1 MVMIV
6 YNQVNPRYES
16 ITPLIGLQWINK
28 INIYCIEW
36 MTSNH
41 SKTLNELNNKEW
53 SQSQSHFFKYG
64 CLMALTK
71 YVALCRCW
79 MWYVEVEQE
88 HQNGVIVLQSLTN
101 AASVQYENLS
111 LYVHIDI
118 YFTVL
123 PAICDENVWTFTRI
137 TRIYLISYFR
147 WFSQVRLTHM
157 RNPLSNHGDNE
168 TWCTINSKALNTC
181 SLDWR
186 ILILFFEIT
195 LHMNLC
201 CKRNTCVFYSL
212 VWQRVR
218 CVF

>member
-1 MVMIV
+1 M
-6 YNQVNPRYES
+6 S
-16 ITPLIGLQWINK
+16 L
-28 INIYCIEW
+28 
-36 MTSNH
+36 
-41 SKTLNELNNKEW
+41 LNNKEW

-137 TRIYLISYFR
+137 TRIYLISYFQ
-147 WFSQVRLTHM
+147 WFSQVRLTYM
-157 RNPLSNHGDNE
+157 RNPLSNQYGNK
-168 TWCTINSKALNTC
+168 TWYTRNYKNSKPLVPWLRNTINSSRDSPTHELVLQTKY
-181 SLDWR
+181 
-186 ILILFFEIT
+186 
-195 LHMNLC
+195 M
-201 CKRNTCVFYSL
+201 CV
-212 VWQRVR
+212 
-218 CVF
+218 